1 MSKSPSED
9 MLTRLRLDAGSR
21 TFGELAQEREW
32 AYREIAALRERL
44 ARSFQTSSRQA
55 VAQKRNNESMHARP
69 PSTGLRYL
77 RLREVSAR
85 VGLKASGIY
94 RLMAQGSFPKQ
105 VKLSERTAAWVES
118 EIESFMDAR
127 LMERDERNYTAPE
140 AFSPYMRMGE
150 VLKRTGLTSSQMY
163 DLIRTGEFPKWAPLS
178 KPSSE
183 WIREDVEAWIEARA
197 ASAAKKE

>member
-9 MLTRLRLDAGSR
+9 MLARLHLDAGSR
-21 TFGELAQEREW
+21 TFGELAQEREC
-32 AYREIAALRERL
+32 AYREIVMLRERV
-44 ARSFQTSSRQA
+44 ARWPLPSLEVTNRQ
-55 VAQKRNNESMHARP
+55 NPENTHARA

-77 RLREVSAR
+77 RLREVSAC

-183 WIREDVEAWIEARA
+183 WIREDVEAWIDARA
-197 ASAAKKE
+197 APAANKE